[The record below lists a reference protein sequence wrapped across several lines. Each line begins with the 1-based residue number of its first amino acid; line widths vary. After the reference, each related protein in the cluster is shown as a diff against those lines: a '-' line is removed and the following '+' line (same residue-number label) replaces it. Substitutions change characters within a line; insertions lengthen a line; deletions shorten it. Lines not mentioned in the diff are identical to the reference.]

1 MDTGNKP
8 ILSVLV
14 PVYNWDI
21 SLLLDK
27 LAEEIHDGKLNDM
40 VELVVI
46 DDRSM
51 DDKAKAVN
59 GKKVPECRS
68 AGVNIKYSELQKN
81 IGRALTRNMLADQ
94 ASGEFIL
101 FLDSDVLPDRADFL
115 GKYID
120 HIAKNEWDVICGG
133 LSCLY
138 RKMTDREYDFY
149 FYWNTKIVAKT
160 AEVRNKTPWRY
171 LWTSNVL
178 VRKSVF
184 LEVPFDENFSGYGY
198 EDAEWGIRLSKKYK
212 VLHIDN
218 TVSHLGLV
226 TKEAAY
232 QKMRDS
238 IKNYVLLAKLHP
250 DAFKESSVYKV
261 SRRLIFLP
269 VSLLDLMDVV
279 LEKLFS
285 FISNNIICFLI
296 FQMNK
301 AVLFAKQFKKNWS
314 AY

>member
-1 MDTGNKP
+1 MDTNKKI
-8 ILSVLV
+8 ILSVLI

-21 SLLLDK
+21 SLLLEK
-27 LAEEIHDGKLNDM
+27 LAAEIQNNNLCEL

-46 DDRSM
+46 DDCST
-51 DDKAKAVN
+51 DDKARTAN
-59 GKKVPECRS
+59 GKKVLECRS

-81 IGRALTRNMLADQ
+81 IGRALIRNKLADQ

-101 FLDSDVLPDRADFL
+101 FLDGDSLPNRTDFL
-115 GKYID
+115 TAYLSY
-120 HIAKNEWDVICGG
+120 ALENRWDVVCGG
-133 LSCLY
+133 RNYISRIMY
-138 RKMTDREYDFY
+138 GKEYGFY
-149 FYWNTKIVAKT
+149 FYLGNKV
-160 AEVRNKTPWRY
+160 EVKSVEIRSETPWRY
-171 LWTSNVL
+171 LYTSNIL

-184 LEVPFDENFSGYGY
+184 LKTPFDERFSGYGY

-226 TKEAAY
+226 TKETAY

-279 LEKLFS
+279 LEKMFL
-285 FISNNIICFLI
+285 FISNNSICFLI

-301 AVLFAKQFKKNWS
+301 AVLFAKQLK
-314 AY
+314 